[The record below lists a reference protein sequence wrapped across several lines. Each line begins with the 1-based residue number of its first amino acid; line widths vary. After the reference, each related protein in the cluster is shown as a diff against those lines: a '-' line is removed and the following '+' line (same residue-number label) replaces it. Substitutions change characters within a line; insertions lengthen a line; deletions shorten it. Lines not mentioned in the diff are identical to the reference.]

1 MRSVSWKGED
11 VSGSNGSG
19 NQASVRVAIPLDEP
33 SPEAALDEVVM
44 LVRHLGAAVKRIDR
58 TAAGRAGNERPFSSD
73 KRLPAGVSLALG
85 GRGCHPLDVGE
96 EAGEPLHCA
105 AMDEGAEA
113 DPGDAQLGQSC

>member
-58 TAAGRAGNERPFSSD
+58 TAERRAIVLQLPVRRPGRER
-73 KRLPAGVSLALG
+73 
-85 GRGCHPLDVGE
+85 
-96 EAGEPLHCA
+96 EAV
-105 AMDEGAEA
+105 
-113 DPGDAQLGQSC
+113 QL